1 MAKDKASTCYETKIV
16 CKNCQNEIEVQIP
29 MGTSVKE
36 YRKKAKCNICKC
48 ALK

>member
-1 MAKDKASTCYETKIV
+1 MAKDKEKTFYETKLV

-29 MGTSVKE
+29 VGTPVKVW
-36 YRKKAKCNICKC
+36 RQKNKCNICKC